1 MATLTFRD
9 AIAEDL
15 PRIVAMYADD
25 DLGSGRESA
34 TDPLPDS
41 YARAF
46 QVIDADPRHRLIVA
60 EDADA
65 GGELVATLQL
75 SYLPQLSHRGSE
87 RAQIESVRVT
97 STRRGSG
104 IGRALMQ
111 WAIDAAEERGCPII
125 QLTTNAQRHDA
136 HRFYESLG
144 FNASHVGMKRAL
156 DVTRSG

>member
-1 MATLTFRD
+1 MAVLTFRD
-9 AIAEDL
+9 ATADDL

-41 YARAF
+41 YLRAF
-46 QVIDADPRHRLIVA
+46 HEIDADPRHRLIVA

-65 GGELVATLQL
+65 QGEVVATLQL

-87 RAQIESVRVT
+87 RAQIESVRVA
-97 STRRGSG
+97 STRRGGG

-111 WAIDAAEERGCPII
+111 WALDAARERGCPTV
-125 QLTTNAQRHDA
+125 QLTTNTRRHDA

-144 FNASHVGMKRAL
+144 FTASHVGMKRPL
-156 DVTRSG
+156 DVT